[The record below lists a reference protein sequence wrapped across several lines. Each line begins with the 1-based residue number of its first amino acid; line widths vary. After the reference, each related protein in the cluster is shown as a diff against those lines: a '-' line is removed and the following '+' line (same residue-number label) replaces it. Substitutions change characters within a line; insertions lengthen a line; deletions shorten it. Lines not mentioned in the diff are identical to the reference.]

1 LAAISDQTRRPSP
14 GGLYAADHEHDA
26 CGVAMLADVTGK
38 RSHAIVQKAIEALL
52 RLEHR
57 GARGAE
63 YNTGDGAGILIQ
75 VPDAFLPRGHRLRPA
90 RGGRLRHRHRDAAA

>member
-1 LAAISDQTRRPSP
+1 MAAISDQTRRPSP

-75 VPDAFLPRGHRLRPA
+75 VPDAFYREVHRLRPA

>member
-1 LAAISDQTRRPSP
+1 MAAISDQTRRPSP

-57 GARGAE
+57 VHVAPS
-63 YNTGDGAGILIQ
+63 TTPVT
-75 VPDAFLPRGHRLRPA
+75 VPGS
-90 RGGRLRHRHRDAAA
+90 